1 MKTLFALSSL
11 LTILLTSSPSAQA
24 DWLQFRGPNG
34 NGYIDGANPPTALSQ
49 DSIAWSAELPG
60 RGLASPIIVGD
71 NVIVTCASG
80 PEQRQLHI
88 YSFDQKTGVLR
99 WHRQFWA
106 TGRTMTQSKTCVA
119 APSPASDGKHVYALF
134 SSNDLYCF
142 SLDGDLLWMRSL
154 TLDYPNASNSLGLAS
169 SPIVAGERLI
179 VQIENDSDS
188 FAAGLNLE
196 SGVNEWKIARPK
208 AANWT
213 SPVALKAGNQVIVA
227 LQSSKGVL
235 GVLPA
240 TGSEIWNF
248 TKGAATIPSGAAAG
262 DQLYIP
268 SNGLTAIQTSK
279 LTGEDPKKLWNEGQ
293 QRPGT
298 ASPLIVGDKIF
309 VINGAGVLTCA
320 NRNSGERLWRLRLKG
335 PFSGSPV
342 SSGNNLFIF
351 NEQGLGQCVEIGA
364 SEGKVISEIDLKE
377 TVLGTAALSGQAI
390 YVRSDGHLWKLANP

>member
-1 MKTLFALSSL
+1 MKTLFSLITLSAVALFC
-11 LTILLTSSPSAQA
+11 TSTAHA

-34 NGYIDGANPPTALSQ
+34 NGYIEGVQPPTQLKN
-49 DSIAWSAELPG
+49 SIAWSVELPG

-80 PEQRQLHI
+80 PKQKQLHI
-88 YSFDQKTGVLR
+88 YSFDQQSGEIR
-99 WHRQFWA
+99 WHRQFSA

-119 APSPASDGKHVYALF
+119 APSPASDGKHIYALF

-142 SLDGDLLWMRSL
+142 NLDGDLIWMRSL

-169 SPIVAGERLI
+169 SPIIAGDRLI

-188 FAAGLNLE
+188 FAAGLNLVT
-196 SGVNEWKIARPK
+196 GINEWKISRPK

-213 SPVALKAGNQVIVA
+213 SPVALKSGDQIVVA

-235 GVLPA
+235 GVLPS
-240 TGSEIWNF
+240 TGSEVWNF
-248 TKGAATIPSGAAAG
+248 AKGASTIPSSAAAG

-268 SNGLTAIQTSK
+268 SNGLTAIQTAK
-279 LTGEDPKKLWNEGQ
+279 LTGEAPKKLWNEGQ

-298 ASPLIVGDKIF
+298 ASPLIVADKIF

-320 NRNSGERLWRLRLKG
+320 NRHTGKRLWRLRLKG

-342 SSGNNLFIF
+342 SNGTHLFIF

-364 SEGKVISEIDLKE
+364 KEGKIISEIDLKE
-377 TVLGTAALSGQAI
+377 TILGTAALSGKAI
-390 YVRSDGHLWKLANP
+390 YVRSDGHLWKLAQP

>member
-1 MKTLFALSSL
+1 MKSLFPLTALCATLFTA
-11 LTILLTSSPSAQA
+11 TPSAQA

-34 NGYIDGANPPTALSQ
+34 NGYIEGAQPPTQLSQ
-49 DSIAWSAELPG
+49 KSIAWSAELPG
-60 RGLASPIIVGD
+60 RGLASPIVVGD

-80 PEQRQLHI
+80 PNQKQLHV
-88 YSFDQKTGVLR
+88 YSFDNQSGALR
-99 WHRQFWA
+99 WHRQFRA

-119 APSPASDGKHVYALF
+119 APSPASDGKHIYALF

-142 SLDGDLLWMRSL
+142 SLDGDLVWMRSL

-169 SPIVAGERLI
+169 SPIIAGDRLI

-188 FAAGLNLE
+188 FAAGLNLKT
-196 SGVNEWKIARPK
+196 GINEWKIARPK

-213 SPVALKAGNQVIVA
+213 SPVALKSEQQIVVA

-240 TGSEIWNF
+240 TGSEVWNF
-248 TKGAATIPSGAAAG
+248 SKGASTIPSAAAAG

-268 SNGLTAIQTSK
+268 SNGITAIQSSK
-279 LTGEDPKKLWNEGQ
+279 LTGEDPKKLWNESQ

-298 ASPLIVGDKIF
+298 ASPLIVGDKIL

-320 NRNSGERLWRLRLKG
+320 DRNSGERLWRLRLKG

-351 NEQGLGQCVEIGA
+351 NEQGIGQCIEIGA
-364 SEGKVISEIDLKE
+364 KEGKVISEVDLKE
-377 TVLGTAALSGQAI
+377 TILGTAALSGSAI
-390 YVRSDGHLWKLANP
+390 YVRSDSHLWKLAQP